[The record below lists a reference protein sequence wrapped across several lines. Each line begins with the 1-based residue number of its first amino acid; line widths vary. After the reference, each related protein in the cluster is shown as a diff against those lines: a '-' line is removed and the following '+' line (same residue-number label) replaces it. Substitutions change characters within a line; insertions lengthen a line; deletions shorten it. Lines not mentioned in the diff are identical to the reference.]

1 VRVLPSQG
9 GLDYAPNE
17 PDPGREN
24 KLCRCGIRIG
34 ARLNGSILE
43 VLMAA
48 NCVRDLIYDVGMHS
62 GEDTEFYLKK
72 GFRVIAFEANSDLA
86 ASARNKFHDYIANDK
101 LVIVHGAIVDSSYP
115 GGTVEFYKNN
125 KNSLWGTVSPYF
137 AERNSKLGADST
149 LIRVPRIN
157 FSDCLAKLGV
167 PYYLEID
174 IEGMDIICLRALFQV
189 EGRPAYVSIESDR
202 TDFRKVSDELKIL
215 TQLGYTSFQAVQQ
228 TTVHRQM
235 VPRPSREGAAMEH
248 VFPRGSSGL
257 FGKDLPQRWQTLDQ
271 ISEQYKKIFIGYR
284 VWGEDFGLAQKFFPL
299 KVVRKGLSIAL
310 DRRIPGWYDTHAKH
324 SSE

>member
-1 VRVLPSQG
+1 ML
-9 GLDYAPNE
+9 E
-17 PDPGREN
+17 CIRE
-24 KLCRCGIRIG
+24 KIPI
-34 ARLNGSILE
+34 
-43 VLMAA
+43 
-48 NCVRDLIYDVGMHS
+48 
-62 GEDTEFYLKK
+62 YLKK

-86 ASARNKFHDYIANDK
+86 ASAQSKFDDYIAKDK
-101 LVIVHGAIVDSSYP
+101 LVIVHGAIVDSSYS
-115 GGTVEFYKNN
+115 GDTVEFYKNN
-125 KNSLWGTVSPYF
+125 KNSLWGTASPYF
-137 AERNSKLGADST
+137 AERNSALGADST

-167 PYYLEID
+167 PYYLKID
-174 IEGMDIICLRALFQV
+174 IEGMDIVCLRALLQV

-202 TDFRKVSDELKIL
+202 TDFRKLSEEFEIL

-228 TTVHRQM
+228 ATVHRQT
-235 VPRPSREGAAMEH
+235 VPRPSQEGIAIEH

-271 ISEQYKKIFIGYR
+271 VSGQYKKIFFGYR
-284 VWGEDFGLAQKFFPL
+284 VWGEDHGLAQKFFPL
-299 KVVRKGLSIAL
+299 KVVRKGLSVAL